1 MKIFKITPRTMSYF
15 DMGVKGRC
23 TALYIK
29 AKTENDARDLARL
42 NKQTSTVQDAI
53 PGESPSLFEDMFNA
67 ENADCVE
74 LSHQES
80 QNISMDNDLGINLI
94 KIDY

>member
-23 TALYIK
+23 TALYIQ
-29 AKTENDARDLARL
+29 AKTENDARGLALL
-42 NKQTSTVQDAI
+42 NKQTSTIQDAI
-53 PGESPSLFEDMFNA
+53 PGNPPSLFEDMFTA

-80 QNISMDNDLGINLI
+80 QNISLDNDLGINLI

>member
-1 MKIFKITPRTMSYF
+1 MKIYKLTPKTNPYF

-23 TALYIK
+23 IALYIK
-29 AKTENDARDLARL
+29 AKGDNDARGWALL
-42 NKQTSTVQDAI
+42 NKQLSTTQDII
-53 PGESPSLFEDMFNA
+53 PGNPPSLFEDMFNA

-80 QNISMDNDLGINLI
+80 QNISIDDDLGMNLI

>member
-1 MKIFKITPRTMSYF
+1 MKIYKLTPKTDPYF

-29 AKTENDARDLARL
+29 AKTEDDARDLALL
-42 NKQTSTVQDAI
+42 NKQTSTMQDAI
-53 PGESPSLFEDMFNA
+53 PGNPPSLFEDMFTA

-74 LSHQES
+74 LSNQES
-80 QNISMDNDLGINLI
+80 QNISIDDDLGINLI
-94 KIDY
+94 KIDF

>member
-1 MKIFKITPRTMSYF
+1 MKIYKLTPKAEPYF
-15 DMGVKGRC
+15 DMGSKGRC

-53 PGESPSLFEDMFNA
+53 PGNPPSLFEDMFTA

-74 LSHQES
+74 LSNQES
-80 QNISMDNDLGINLI
+80 QNISIDDDLGINLI
-94 KIDY
+94 KIDF